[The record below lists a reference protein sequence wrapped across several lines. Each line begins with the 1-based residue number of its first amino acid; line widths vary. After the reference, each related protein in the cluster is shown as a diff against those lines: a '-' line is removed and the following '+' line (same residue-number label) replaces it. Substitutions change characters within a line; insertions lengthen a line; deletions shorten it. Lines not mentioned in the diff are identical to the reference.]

1 MSVKSVIK
9 FKLMKEISKIKIL
22 VDAHIFDHSYQGTA
36 TYIKGLYTSL
46 VKHNEVEIVLCA
58 NDIDNLKTHF
68 PDPKFKFL
76 KLKTHSKFKRLAIEY
91 PQIIRK
97 GDFDFAHFQYIVPL
111 FKNCKIINTIHDLLF
126 LEYPQYFPWSYRFTK
141 GFLFKYSAKKSDIIL
156 TVSEYS
162 KKSLIKHFNLKG
174 KDVIVTPN
182 AVTTLTIDTT
192 KSINKE
198 NYILYVSRFE
208 PRKNHIALLQAYLN
222 LKLYRQGYSL
232 VFIGSKK
239 EKIEE
244 EAFNNL
250 ISLIP
255 TEIKQFVFFYE
266 KLNADELNNY
276 YLQSAAFVFPSL
288 AEGFGIPPLE
298 AAINDCKVLCSNT
311 TAMDDFSFFKYRFNP
326 SNSIEFESKLD
337 QLLND
342 NDYPY
347 QEIKEN
353 IQRKYNWDV
362 VAENYFEE
370 LKTKIKV
377 K

>member
-1 MSVKSVIK
+1 MN
-9 FKLMKEISKIKIL
+9 EIKIKIL

-36 TYIKGLYTSL
+36 TYIKGLYNSL
-46 VKHNEVEIVLCA
+46 VKHDEIEIVLCA
-58 NDIDNLKTHF
+58 YDIDNLKVHF
-68 PDPKFKFL
+68 PNQKFKFI

-91 PQIIRK
+91 YQIIRENN
-97 GDFDFAHFQYIVPL
+97 FDFAHFQYIVPL

-141 GFLFKYSAKKSDIIL
+141 RILFKYSAQKSDIIL

-162 KKSLIKHFNLKG
+162 KKALIKYFNLKD

-182 AVTTLTIDTT
+182 AITNTALNR
-192 KSINKE
+192 SENINTR

-208 PRKNHIALLQAYLN
+208 PRKNHIALLKAYLN
-222 LKLYRQGYSL
+222 LRLYEQEYDL

-239 EKIEE
+239 EKIEI
-244 EAFNNL
+244 EAFDNL
-250 ISLIP
+250 HSLIP
-255 TEIKQFVFFYE
+255 PEIKKFVFFFE
-266 KLNADELNNY
+266 KISEEELNNY
-276 YLQSAAFVFPSL
+276 YSHAAAFVFPSL

-298 AAINDCKVLCSNT
+298 AAINNCKVLCSNT

-326 SNSIEFESKLD
+326 NDPIELESKLD

-342 NDYPY
+342 SDYPY

-353 IQRKYNWDV
+353 IQSKYNWDMI
-362 VAENYFEE
+362 AKNYFEE
-370 LKTKIKV
+370 LKSKIKV

>member
-1 MSVKSVIK
+1 MN
-9 FKLMKEISKIKIL
+9 EIKIKIL

-36 TYIKGLYTSL
+36 TYIKGLYNSL
-46 VKHNEVEIVLCA
+46 VKHNQIEIVLCA
-58 NDIDNLKTHF
+58 CDIDNLKVHF
-68 PDPKFKFL
+68 PNPKFKFL
-76 KLKTHSKFKRLAIEY
+76 KLQTHSKFKRLAIEY

-97 GDFDFAHFQYIVPL
+97 GNFDYAHFQYIVPL
-111 FKNCKIINTIHDLLF
+111 FSNCKIINTIHDLLF
-126 LEYPQYFPWSYRFTK
+126 LENPQYFPWSYRFTK
-141 GFLFKYSAKKSDIIL
+141 GLLFRYSAKKSDIIL

-162 KKSLIKHFNLKG
+162 KKSLIKYFNLKT
-174 KDVIVTPN
+174 KNVIVTPN
-182 AVTTLTIDTT
+182 AVTTLTIDAT
-192 KSINKE
+192 KSIKKE
-198 NYILYVSRFE
+198 KYILYVSRFE

-222 LKLYRQGYSL
+222 LKLYEQGYNL

-244 EAFNNL
+244 EAYNDL

-255 TEIKQFVFFYE
+255 EKCKQFVIFLE
-266 KLNADELNNY
+266 KLNDEELNNY
-276 YLQSAAFVFPSL
+276 YKQATAFVFPSL

-298 AAINDCKVLCSNT
+298 AAINNCKVLCSNT

-326 SNSIEFESKLD
+326 SDSIEFESKLD

-347 QEIKEN
+347 REIKEN

>member
-1 MSVKSVIK
+1 MN
-9 FKLMKEISKIKIL
+9 KIKIL

-36 TYIKGLYTSL
+36 TYIKGLYNSL
-46 VKHNEVEIVLCA
+46 VKQDQIEIVLCA
-58 NDIDNLKTHF
+58 CDTDNLKVHF
-68 PDPKFKFL
+68 PNPKFKFL
-76 KLKTHSKFKRLAIEY
+76 KLQTHSKFKRLAIEY

-111 FKNCKIINTIHDLLF
+111 FKKCKTINTIHDLLF

-141 GFLFKYSAKKSDIIL
+141 GILFKYSAKKSDVIL

-162 KKSLIKHFNLKG
+162 KKSLTKYFNLKTE
-174 KDVIVTPN
+174 DVIVTPN
-182 AVTTLTIDTT
+182 AITNETLNTQ
-192 KSINKE
+192 KNLNKE
-198 NYILYVSRFE
+198 KFILYVSRFE
-208 PRKNHIALLQAYLN
+208 PRKNHIALLQAFLN
-222 LKLYRQGYSL
+222 LRLYEKGYNL

-255 TEIKQFVFFYE
+255 AEIKQFVLFLE
-266 KLNADELNNY
+266 KLNDEELNNY
-276 YLQSAAFVFPSL
+276 YKQATAFVFPSL

-298 AAINDCKVLCSNT
+298 AAINNCKVLCSNS
-311 TAMDDFSFFKYRFNP
+311 TAMEDFSFFKYQFDPND
-326 SNSIEFESKLD
+326 SIEFELKLN
-337 QLLND
+337 QLLKD
-342 NDYPY
+342 DDYPY

-353 IQRKYNWDV
+353 IQKKYNWDII
-362 VAENYFEE
+362 AKNYFEE